1 MHKFEGVFS
10 LLLTPFHADGT
21 IDWENYEYYVD
32 WQLSHQPQGLFA
44 VCGSSE
50 MKWLTL
56 EERLELA
63 RSAVVHAGRTPVVA
77 TANLEADL
85 AAHVDEIAR
94 MADTGVAGVVLVP
107 PDGLGDEPARFA
119 DYMANLAERAPCP
132 VILYEWPLRK
142 PYLIPADLYASLVR
156 EQGIIGIKDTTC
168 TVEGI
173 QAKIAAAPESIIYQ
187 ANTPYL
193 MEAVEMGARGTMAIT
208 SAAAG
213 DLVVRFWQAATT
225 GDPEARKIHQ
235 QLVFLDSVLRFGY
248 PGTAK
253 QLAILRGVPMEPHC
267 RWPVTPPDEAVKA
280 LAVWLGS
287 IEKDGEA

>member
-21 IDWENYEYYVD
+21 IDWENYEHYVD
-32 WQLSHQPQGLFA
+32 WQLSHEPHGLFA

-63 RSAVVHAGRTPVVA
+63 RSAVVRAGRTPVVA
-77 TANLEADL
+77 TANLETDL
-85 AAHVDEIAR
+85 AAHVDEITR

-107 PDGLGDEPARFA
+107 PDGLGDEPAHFA
-119 DYMANLAERAPCP
+119 DYMANLAEHAPCP

-142 PYLIPADLYASLVR
+142 PYLIPADLYGSLVR
-156 EQGIIGIKDTTC
+156 EQGVIGIKDTTC

-173 QAKIAAAPESIIYQ
+173 QAKIAAAPESIVYQ

-193 MEAVEMGARGTMAIT
+193 MEAIEMGARGCMAIN

-225 GDPEARKIHQ
+225 GDPEAKRSHQ

-248 PGTAK
+248 PATAK
-253 QLAILRGVPMEPHC
+253 QLAILRGVPMEIHC
-267 RWPVTPPDEAVKA
+267 RWPVNLPDEAVKA
-280 LAVWLGS
+280 LTVWW
-287 IEKDGEA
+287 EATGIAHQ